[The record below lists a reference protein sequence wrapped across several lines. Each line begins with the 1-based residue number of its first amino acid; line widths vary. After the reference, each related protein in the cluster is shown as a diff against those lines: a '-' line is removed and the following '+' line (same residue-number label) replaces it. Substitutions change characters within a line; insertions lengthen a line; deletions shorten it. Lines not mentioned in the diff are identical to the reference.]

1 MASVSS
7 DGSRAADGH
16 ALALDEL
23 LGDFELKQRGLLL
36 VAIDKAVDKA
46 MKKQS
51 EMLDAVKSKVEAR
64 HRQAVDDLRDE
75 MARTQ
80 PSVLDAVI
88 GRTLSAESN
97 AGLASWIA
105 DGDLKDQALAFIAK
119 LRGHLEAGQGNAFR
133 SDFEALL
140 TVYMEFLKI
149 PMTRGNRLNNR
160 IEDFHEALYFKADYN
175 DDLVNL
181 VYRTRWGCQGVRS
194 IGNARSHDA
203 TPLSESEVLELCGCF
218 SAIGAAMPTLA
229 LEFDVCKRKVDAP
242 PLPSDSNISMN
253 GNAPN
258 VDMAMLAQLR
268 QAAGSNGGDQTPFDF
283 IIKLMANNGINVNS
297 TMQSPSQLFQES
309 QPNRVP
315 PLPPGF
321 SNGSLSQSLSGH
333 ELLSQGLSSQGI
345 PSLGLSTQSL
355 SGHDLLGLGLSNQGT
370 SSQSLSNQSLSS
382 QSLSGQAPPLP
393 PGPPGLDLNSLNLNT
408 LNGLNGSSTQAP
420 SLSRLGSIG
429 STTSNSSQQP
439 PLPPG
444 YNDNT
449 GGVWSNPPLPTS
461 SGSPQK
467 HPPLPPG
474 SESPLRSPHPLRANS
489 PMKSTSQSHLA
500 PGAES
505 PQKRLVQSS
514 SVGFAMKQSDVPTQ
528 SMLAFVPSFKFYH
541 DRPTELPKESD
552 RVRKAMFARML
563 NHMDELPKATLCP
576 LQPDHDA
583 TCPLSHT
590 YMEVM
595 TYNPLYKRLIC
606 RQPSHYWGSLI
617 QEDESCVCV
626 HVDTGVTW
634 DWMDESRDKRMYCA
648 RGSKCTNS
656 KCIKSH
662 SFEEM
667 CWYNPSYK
675 IKRCTVRAHDHIA
688 RARGTI
694 APPLDCSYYHIEE
707 GRNADK
713 REFTAEYD
721 HVGKD
726 IKMLFIERSHK
737 PLADRLEA
745 LRYARANDLNL

>member
-7 DGSRAADGH
+7 DGSRATE

-23 LGDFELKQRGLLL
+23 LGDFEVKQRGLLL

-64 HRQAVDDLRDE
+64 HRQAVDELRDE
-75 MARTQ
+75 VARTQ
-80 PSVLDAVI
+80 PSLLDTLI

-105 DGDLKDQALAFIAK
+105 DGALRDQALGFLYK
-119 LRGHLEAGQGNAFR
+119 LRSHLESGQGNAFR

-140 TVYMEFLKI
+140 AVYMEFLQI
-149 PMTRGNRLNNR
+149 PMARGNRLNNR
-160 IEDFHEALYFKADYN
+160 IEDLHEALYSKADYN

-181 VYRTRWGCQGVRS
+181 VYRVRWGCQGVRS

-203 TPLSESEVLELCGCF
+203 APLSESETLELCGCF

-229 LEFDVCKRKVDAP
+229 LEFDVCKRKPDAP
-242 PLPSDSNISMN
+242 PLPSDAKPARN
-253 GNAPN
+253 GNSSG

-268 QAAGSNGGDQTPFDF
+268 QAAGGSGGDQTSFDFDF
-283 IIKLMANNGINVNS
+283 IIQLMANNGINVNS
-297 TMQSPSQLFQES
+297 TMQSPPQLFQDP

-315 PLPPGF
+315 SLPPGF
-321 SNGSLSQSLSGH
+321 SNGGLGLSSQGLFG
-333 ELLSQGLSSQGI
+333 QGLSSQG
-345 PSLGLSTQSL
+345 LSGQSL
-355 SGHDLLGLGLSNQGT
+355 SG
-370 SSQSLSNQSLSS
+370 QSLSSQGLSGQSLSSQGLSSLSSQSLSS
-382 QSLSGQAPPLP
+382 QSLSSQAPPLP
-393 PGPPGLDLNSLNLNT
+393 LSLDLNSLNLNG

-444 YNDNT
+444 YNDNS

-461 SGSPQK
+461 SGSPQRPPTQ
-467 HPPLPPG
+467 PPLPPG
-474 SESPLRSPHPLRANS
+474 SDSPLRSPYSLRAVS
-489 PMKSTSQSHLA
+489 PMKSASQPPLP

-505 PQKRLVQSS
+505 PQKRLAQASS
-514 SVGFAMKQSDVPTQ
+514 AGFAMKQNDVPTQ
-528 SMLAFVPSFKFYH
+528 AMLALVPTFTFYH
-541 DRPTELPKESD
+541 DRPTELPKEMD

-576 LQPDHDA
+576 LLPGHDP

-590 YMEVM
+590 YIEVM

-606 RQPSHYWGSLI
+606 RQPSHYWGSQI

-648 RGSKCTNS
+648 RGSKCTNT

-707 GRNADK
+707 GKNVDK

-745 LRYARANDLNL
+745 LRYARANNLNL